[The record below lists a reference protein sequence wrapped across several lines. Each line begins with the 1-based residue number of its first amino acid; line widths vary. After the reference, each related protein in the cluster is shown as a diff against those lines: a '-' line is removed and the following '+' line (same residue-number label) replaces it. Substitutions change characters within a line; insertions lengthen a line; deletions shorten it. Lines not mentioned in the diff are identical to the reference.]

1 MLMKIGKFEFNFSID
16 NQWLGLRAFWN
27 KSVRWNWYDM
37 TLIQL
42 NADYIN
48 YKRIDKTKT
57 IKMADKPEF
66 DYLRDLMQKVD
77 EIQQSIEINIGLVGF
92 VFTFTGEKL
101 K

>member
-57 IKMADKPEF
+57 IKMADKSEF

-92 VFTFTGEKL
+92 VFTFTVEKL

>member
-1 MLMKIGKFEFNFSID
+1 MKIGKFEFNFSID
-16 NQWLGLRAFWN
+16 NQWLGLRAFWD

>member
-1 MLMKIGKFEFNFSID
+1 MKIGKFEFNFSID

-57 IKMADKPEF
+57 IKMADKSEF

-92 VFTFTGEKL
+92 VFTFTVEKL

>member
-1 MLMKIGKFEFNFSID
+1 MKIGKFEFNFSID

-42 NADYIN
+42 NANYIN

-66 DYLRDLMQKVD
+66 DYLRDLMQKID

>member
-1 MLMKIGKFEFNFSID
+1 MKIGKFEFNFSID

>member
-1 MLMKIGKFEFNFSID
+1 MKIGKFEFNFSID

-48 YKRIDKTKT
+48 YKRIDKIKT

>member
-1 MLMKIGKFEFNFSID
+1 MKIGKFEFNFSID

-42 NADYIN
+42 NANYIN